1 MGPAGDGEAG
11 SAEAGGA
18 ASAGDRGGAA
28 RGTSPARDDYT
39 SGVAP
44 RAMGSLGATRW
55 GRATDRVQGAKLGR
69 ERRMLRP
76 TEMMGWRAVFLQL
89 DRARELTG
97 TEGA

>member
-1 MGPAGDGEAG
+1 MQNLRPA
-11 SAEAGGA
+11 
-18 ASAGDRGGAA
+18 RGGKIV
-28 RGTSPARDDYT
+28 

-55 GRATDRVQGAKLGR
+55 GRATDRVREAKLGR

-76 TEMMGWRAVFLQL
+76 TEMMGRLAVLLQL

-97 TEGA
+97 RGGACRICGLCGEGR